1 MDETERLKK
10 IKTNTQI
17 FIYVLHVSFPCF
29 NELTLPSSRYDRA
42 ERLIE

>member
-10 IKTNTQI
+10 IIKKKI
-17 FIYVLHVSFPCF
+17 IYVLHVSFPCF